1 MIAER
6 TEYEVSTDATRLD
19 VERVH
24 RWLSEQSYWAQG
36 RTRDEVERSLAR
48 SVSFGVY
55 CGGEQVGFARVV
67 TDEVTFGWLCDVFVD
82 EEHRGRGVGKLLV
95 EAVTAHPTLGRL
107 RMMVLATRDAHGL
120 YEGYG
125 GFHAIEKP
133 ARWMVRRAT
142 ASDEARHGAT

>member
-1 MIAER
+1 MVAR
-6 TEYEVSTDATRLD
+6 RAEYEVSTDAARLD
-19 VERVH
+19 VGRVH
-24 RWLSEQSYWAQG
+24 CWLSEQSYWAQG
-36 RTRDEVERSLAR
+36 RTRDEVERSIAR

-82 EEHRGRGVGKLLV
+82 QAHRGRGVGKLLV
-95 EAVTAHPTLGRL
+95 EAVAAHPIVGRL
-107 RMMVLATRDAHGL
+107 RMVVLATRDAHRL

-133 ARWMVRRAT
+133 ASWMIRRAA
-142 ASDEARHGAT
+142 ASDEARRGAT